1 MLLNAANCC
10 QSLPIAAIRG
20 EGTSDDYMLSEVPA
34 LPSFKLHKFVS
45 DKLVERGLEYRTGVV
60 YSTNRRVWEWDDEF
74 KAYLHEVTAL
84 GIDMETA
91 TIFVVGHAN
100 SIARGALLM
109 VSDLPMTPHGVKT
122 QKSDVRIN
130 KKFAELHL
138 EVGIQSLEEIE
149 QKGEEIKH
157 FNY

>member
-1 MLLNAANCC
+1 ML
-10 QSLPIAAIRG
+10 P
-20 EGTSDDYMLSEVPA
+20 EVPA
-34 LPSFKLHKFVS
+34 LPLFKLHKFVS

-60 YSTNRRVWEWDDEF
+60 YSTNRRVWEWDDDF
-74 KAYLHEVTAL
+74 KGYLNEVTAL

-91 TIFVVGHAN
+91 TIFVVGHAK

-109 VSDLPMTPHGVKT
+109 VSDLPMTPHGVKA
-122 QKSDVRIN
+122 QKSDTSVN

-157 FNY
+157 FNVRIRGGLNPSPLGEDLSMFCGYGGLS

>member
-1 MLLNAANCC
+1 
-10 QSLPIAAIRG
+10 
-20 EGTSDDYMLSEVPA
+20 
-34 LPSFKLHKFVS
+34 
-45 DKLVERGLEYRTGVV
+45 
-60 YSTNRRVWEWDDEF
+60 
-74 KAYLHEVTAL
+74 
-84 GIDMETA
+84 
-91 TIFVVGHAN
+91 
-100 SIARGALLM
+100 M

-122 QKSDVRIN
+122 QKLDVRVN